1 MGVNLIRAPTTCN
14 MFDSDRN
21 IAVRTLSLPN
31 ENDLLARIAQGDEA
45 AFGVVFH
52 HYQKKIYSYTF
63 HLTGSKGLAEELV
76 QDVFLK
82 VWQHRTTLPG
92 LLRFD
97 NWLFTIARNKVFD
110 LLKTMAK
117 EVAFRRQMA
126 VMLDP
131 ASNAVDDS
139 IFAREN
145 EERLQKALDCLPPRQ
160 KQIFTL
166 SRHQGLKH
174 DEIAARLHISRHTV
188 KTHLVQALRTLRDLL
203 ALLLVLLSWRH

>member
-1 MGVNLIRAPTTCN
+1 
-14 MFDSDRN
+14 MFDADRN

-63 HLTGSKGLAEELV
+63 RLTGSTGLAEELV

-82 VWQHRTTLPG
+82 VWQHRATLPG

-110 LLKTMAK
+110 LLKKMAK
-117 EVAFRRQMA
+117 DMAFRRQLSNW
-126 VMLDP
+126 LDSSGDT
-131 ASNAVDDS
+131 ADDR
-139 IFAREN
+139 IFFREN
-145 EERLQKALDCLPPRQ
+145 EERLQKALDGLPPRQ
-160 KQIFTL
+160 KLIFTL
-166 SRHQGLKH
+166 SRYQGLKH
-174 DEIAARLHISRHTV
+174 DEIAARLRISRHTV
-188 KTHLVQALRTLRDLL
+188 KTHLVQALRTLRNLL
-203 ALLLVLLSWRH
+203 ALLPLLLFLRH